1 MENASKALILAG
13 EVLIGVL
20 ILGLIATVIATFGR
34 FSSNMNAKIGQ
45 NKVLNFNNHF
55 TKYDGRINIT
65 AQEIAGLLNFA
76 KESND
81 SYELDA
87 YGKTDDGK
95 TSQYYVAVCIDEKNF
110 FETNASSYSK
120 TNELRDKITEFV
132 AANNVNYYY
141 CNVNINSIVKSTQ
154 GSKIKFTINRTD
166 LGDIKINQENTGMV
180 TRINFRTLNKNIRGE
195 EFNVKTRGNY
205 IIE

>member
-55 TKYDGRINIT
+55 TVYDGRIDIT

-81 SYELDA
+81 TYELDA
-87 YGKTDDGK
+87 YGKTNDGK
-95 TSQYYVAVCIDEKNF
+95 VSQYYVAVCIDEKNF
-110 FETNASSYSK
+110 FETNASSYAK
-120 TNELRDKITEFV
+120 INELRDKITEFV
-132 AANNVNYYY
+132 SNNNVNYYY